1 MEKGWIRRKGV
12 VLGIGQERFLFLF
25 HQRTHRIA
33 VKQRDYHARA
43 DLADQVATL
52 TKVTLL
58 ATKKSALP
66 STAWT
71 ANWMKNL
78 TPRDRV
84 RVRLL

>member
-12 VLGIGQERFLFLF
+12 VLGTGQERFLFLF

-43 DLADQVATL
+43 DLADQVATF

-58 ATKKSALP
+58 ATKKVPCRALP
-66 STAWT
+66 G
-71 ANWMKNL
+71 L
-78 TPRDRV
+78 QIG
-84 RVRLL
+84 